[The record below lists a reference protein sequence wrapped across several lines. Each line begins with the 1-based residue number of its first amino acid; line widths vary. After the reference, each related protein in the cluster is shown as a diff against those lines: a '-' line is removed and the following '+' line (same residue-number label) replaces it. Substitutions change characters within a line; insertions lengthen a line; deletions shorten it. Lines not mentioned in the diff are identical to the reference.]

1 MSTQTA
7 LPQGGTARR
16 EQFATRW
23 AFILAAVGSAVGLG
37 NIWRFPYVAYENGGG
52 AFIVP
57 YLVALL
63 TAGIPLLFF
72 DYAIGHRFKGSPPM
86 AFRRLSKWT
95 ESIGWW
101 QVGICF
107 VIGVYYAAII
117 AYAAMYTWF
126 STHEAWGDD
135 PEAFFFGDYLQ
146 VADTFAPSFQFVPGV
161 FWPMLVVWLI
171 LLVVLG
177 AGVRKGIAMASMIGI
192 PVLFVMFIALVVVAL
207 FLPGAPEGLNALFT
221 PNWSV
226 LTDPQVWIAAYGQ
239 IFFSLSVGFGIM
251 ITYSSYLKRRTNLT
265 GSGLMV
271 GFTNSSFE
279 ILCGIG
285 VFSALGFMAQAN
297 GVEVAD
303 VVANGIGLAFVA
315 FPTIIS
321 QAPAGV
327 LIGVLFFASLVFA
340 GFTSLISIL
349 EVVVSAVKDKIGWSR
364 WTTVIVVVGLSG
376 VVSLLLF
383 STTTGINTLDVTDAF
398 ANNFGIVGAALV
410 AVVVV
415 SWLLRRLDNMV
426 GHLNTVSSFRV
437 GRVYKVLVAVILP
450 IVLAYMWISDIVLK
464 AQDGYGDM
472 PSWFVGTFGW
482 GMSIALIIVAILLS
496 LLPWSDRSALNR
508 ELNDNLGP
516 DSESGDEPLV
526 GSAPG
531 VRSTPASHG
540 RHTDTPSHPENPEK
554 GA

>member
-1 MSTQTA
+1 MS
-7 LPQGGTARR
+7 RR
-16 EQFATRW
+16 EQFAGRW
-23 AFILAAVGSAVGLG
+23 AFIFAAIGSAVGLG

-72 DYAIGHRFKGSPPM
+72 DYAIGHRFKGSPPL
-86 AFRRLSKWT
+86 AFRRLSKWA

-101 QVGICF
+101 QVLICF

-126 STHEAWGDD
+126 SFGERWGDD
-135 PEAFFFGDYLQ
+135 PEAFFFGEYLQ
-146 VADTFAPSFQFVPGV
+146 VPERVAPTLEFVPAV
-161 FWPMLVVWLI
+161 FWPMLVVWVI

-177 AGVRKGIAMASMIGI
+177 AGVQRGIAMASLIGI
-192 PVLFVMFIALVVVAL
+192 PVLFIMFIALVIVAL
-207 FLPGAPEGLNALFT
+207 TLPGAMDGLNALFT

-226 LTDPQVWIAAYGQ
+226 LSDPQVWIAAYGQ

-251 ITYSSYLKRRTNLT
+251 ITYASYLKRRTNLT

-297 GVEVAD
+297 GVQVAD
-303 VVANGIGLAFVA
+303 VVSNGIGLAFIA

-321 QAPAGV
+321 EAPLGV

-340 GFTSLISIL
+340 GFTSLVSIL
-349 EVVVSAVKDKIGWSR
+349 EVVVSAVKDKLGWSR
-364 WTTVIVVVGLSG
+364 WTTVSVVVGFSG
-376 VVSLLLF
+376 IVSLLLF
-383 STTTGINTLDVTDAF
+383 STTTGINVLDVTDAW

-415 SWLLRRLDNMV
+415 SWLLRRLDGMV
-426 GHLNTVSSFRV
+426 SHLNAVSSFRV
-437 GRVYKVLVAVILP
+437 GRIYKVLVAVILP
-450 IVLAYMWISDIVLK
+450 IVLAYMWVSDVVLK
-464 AQDGYGDM
+464 ATEGYGDF
-472 PSWFVGTFGW
+472 PAWFVNTFGW
-482 GMSIALIIVAILLS
+482 GMSIALIVVAILLA
-496 LLPWSDRSALNR
+496 LLPWSQRSALHS

-516 DSESGDEPLV
+516 ESVTGEEELAGAVP
-526 GSAPG
+526 GARGAPTG
-531 VRSTPASHG
+531 HG
-540 RHTDTPSHPENPEK
+540 RHVDTPSSPPRNPSHPEHPEK
-554 GA
+554 GV

>member
-1 MSTQTA
+1 VSSTTA
-7 LPQGGTARR
+7 SPQKASR
-16 EQFATRW
+16 EQFAGRW
-23 AFILAAVGSAVGLG
+23 AFIFAAIGSAVGLG

-72 DYAIGHRFKGSPPM
+72 DYAIGHRFKGSPPL

-101 QVGICF
+101 QVLICF

-126 STHEAWGDD
+126 SFDERWGDD
-135 PEAFFFGDYLQ
+135 PEAFFFGEYLQ
-146 VADTFAPSFQFVPGV
+146 VSDNVAPNLEFVPMV
-161 FWPMLVVWLI
+161 FWPMLVVWVI
-171 LLVVLG
+171 LLVILG
-177 AGVRKGIAMASMIGI
+177 VGVKKGIAMASLIGI
-192 PVLFVMFIALVVVAL
+192 PVLVVMFVILVIVAL

-221 PNWSV
+221 PNWEV

-251 ITYSSYLKRRTNLT
+251 ITYASYLKRRTNLT

-271 GFTNSSFE
+271 GFSNSSFE
-279 ILCGIG
+279 ILAGIG
-285 VFSALGFMAQAN
+285 VFAALGFMAQAN
-297 GVEVAD
+297 GVAVAEV
-303 VVANGIGLAFVA
+303 VTNGIGLAFIA

-321 QAPAGV
+321 QAPAGA
-327 LIGVLFFASLVFA
+327 LIGVLFFASLVVA

-349 EVVVSAVKDKIGWSR
+349 EVVVSAVKDKLGWSR
-364 WTTVIVVVGLSG
+364 WATAAVVVGASG
-376 VVSLLLF
+376 IISLLLF
-383 STTTGINTLDVTDAF
+383 STTSGINVLDVTDAF

-426 GHLNTVSSFRV
+426 NHLNAVSSFRV
-437 GRVYKVLVAVILP
+437 GRVYKILVAVILP
-450 IVLAYMWISDIVLK
+450 IVLAYMWVSDVVLK
-464 AQDGYGDM
+464 ATDGYGDL

-482 GMSIALIIVAILLS
+482 GMSIALIVIAILLS
-496 LLPWSDRSALNR
+496 LLPWTQRSALHS
-508 ELNDNLGP
+508 ELNDNLETEDLPEYP
-516 DSESGDEPLV
+516 DHEGT
-526 GSAPG
+526 GPG
-531 VRSTPASHG
+531 VQW
-540 RHTDTPSHPENPEK
+540 DTVGQHHHSEHPRK
-554 GA
+554 GH

>member
-192 PVLFVMFIALVVVAL
+192 PVLFVMFIALVIVAL

-516 DSESGDEPLV
+516 ESVAGDEPLV
-526 GSAPG
+526 GAAPG
-531 VRSTPASHG
+531 VQSAPASHG
-540 RHTDTPSHPENPEK
+540 RHTDTASHHENPEK

>member
-1 MSTQTA
+1 MRIPVSTQTA
-7 LPQGGTARR
+7 IPREGKARR
-16 EQFATRW
+16 EQFAGRW
-23 AFILAAVGSAVGLG
+23 AFIFAAVGSAVGLG
-37 NIWRFPYVAYENGGG
+37 NIWRFPYIAYDNGGG

-86 AFRRLSKWT
+86 AFRRLSRWA

-101 QVGICF
+101 QVLICF
-107 VIGVYYAAII
+107 VIGVYYAAIV

-126 STHEAWGDD
+126 SIGERWGDD
-135 PEAFFFGDYLQ
+135 PETFFSADYLQ
-146 VADTFAPSFQFVPGV
+146 QSEGVTPTLEFVPAV
-161 FWPMLVVWLI
+161 FWPMLAVWVI
-171 LLVVLG
+171 LLVILG
-177 AGVRKGIAMASMIGI
+177 AGVKKGIAMASLIGI
-192 PVLFVMFIALVVVAL
+192 PVLALMFIVLVVVAL

-265 GSGLMV
+265 GSGLTV
-271 GFTNSSFE
+271 AFSNSSFE
-279 ILCGIG
+279 ILAGIG

-303 VVANGIGLAFVA
+303 VVANGIGLAFIA

-321 QAPAGV
+321 QAPAGAV
-327 LIGVLFFASLVFA
+327 IGVLFFGSLLVA
-340 GFTSLISIL
+340 GFTSLISII
-349 EVVVSAVKDKIGWSR
+349 EVVVSAVKDKLGWSR
-364 WTTVIVVVGLSG
+364 WATVSVVVGVSG
-376 VVSLLLF
+376 VISLLLF
-383 STTTGINTLDVTDAF
+383 STTTGLAVLDVTDAF

-415 SWLLRRLDNMV
+415 SWILRRLDGLV
-426 GHLNTVSSFRV
+426 SHLNAVSSFRV
-437 GRVYKVLVAVILP
+437 GRIYKVLMAVILP

-464 AQDGYGDM
+464 ATEGYGDM
-472 PSWFVGTFGW
+472 PSWFLGTFGW
-482 GMSIALIIVAILLS
+482 GMSIALIIVAVLLS
-496 LLPWSDRSALNR
+496 LLPWSQKSALHS
-508 ELNDNLGP
+508 ELNDTL
-516 DSESGDEPLV
+516 EPE
-526 GSAPG
+526 AA
-531 VRSTPASHG
+531 PASHG
-540 RHTDTPSHPENPEK
+540 RHAANSPEHSEK
-554 GA
+554 GV